1 MIEELKSIL
10 GAAEKLFEQYQF
22 TKDFIITCMGV
33 VFGGVITVIINK
45 GAIRKQAYFD
55 LQYKILDEL
64 IQQVYDLEK
73 QIEHLEIALSFGDR
87 KTQPFENQ
95 ILSVEKQALALNEV
109 FREKRVLVHKYLT
122 GVMLE
127 ESAQI
132 PGKLYGVIYDT
143 EKGGLFDLKR
153 KEIVSIKDIETLREL
168 TANLRKLKNQI
179 VTSLEKLIFPSM
191 FSKVKRRIKK
201 IKVVVGNLYGIWKIS
216 KIENRNKT

>member
-1 MIEELKSIL
+1 MIEELKSVL
-10 GAAEKLFEQYQF
+10 DATEKLFVQYQF

-45 GAIRKQAYFD
+45 GVIRKQAYFD

-73 QIEHLEIALSFGDR
+73 GIEHLEIVLSSGDR
-87 KTQPFENQ
+87 NTEPFENQ
-95 ILSVEKQALALNEV
+95 ILSVEKQALALNEI
-109 FREKRVLVHKYLT
+109 FREKRVIVHKCIT

-143 EKGGLFDLKR
+143 ETGVLFDLKR
-153 KEIVSIKDIETLREL
+153 KEIVSIKDIEILREL
-168 TANLRKLKNQI
+168 TTDLRKLKNQI
-179 VTSLEKLIFPSM
+179 ITSLEKLIFPSM
-191 FSKVKRRIKK
+191 FCKVKRRIKK
-201 IKVVVGNLYGIWKIS
+201 IKVVVGNLYGVWKVS
-216 KIENRNKT
+216 KIENRSKI

>member
-10 GAAEKLFEQYQF
+10 GAAEKLFAQYQF

-87 KTQPFENQ
+87 KTEPFENQ

-109 FREKRVLVHKYLT
+109 FREKRVLVHKCLT

-168 TANLRKLKNQI
+168 TANLRKLKNQVI
-179 VTSLEKLIFPSM
+179 TSLEKLIFPSM

-201 IKVVVGNLYGIWKIS
+201 IKVFVGNLYGIWKIS